1 MAAGTLNVID
11 IEKDIEKRFVYGL
24 RAIFE
29 IDDFFIYNED
39 DTKTKVMITPE
50 YPEKGSSFYTPH
62 IVVTNISYQY
72 NMQSSFRDNYYYDLA
87 DTNGVHIGEAHA
99 NLVPYT
105 LNLICLAEF
114 YVSKD
119 LANKVL
125 NYMGYVAREVFDKM
139 NLNIQTLSKS
149 PTVAQQQ
156 WAEHIFETQVAVQ
169 GYVQWYGTKT
179 TNISA
184 LNILNRIEQTLKL
197 KF

>member
-1 MAAGTLNVID
+1 
-11 IEKDIEKRFVYGL
+11 
-24 RAIFE
+24 
-29 IDDFFIYNED
+29 
-39 DTKTKVMITPE
+39 
-50 YPEKGSSFYTPH
+50 
-62 IVVTNISYQY
+62 
-72 NMQSSFRDNYYYDLA
+72 
-87 DTNGVHIGEAHA
+87 
-99 NLVPYT
+99 
-105 LNLICLAEF
+105 
-114 YVSKD
+114 VSKD